1 MKIALASLDQI
12 WGDKEGNFQAC
23 MEIAG
28 QAKNLGAELL
38 VFPEMTLTGFYLDA
52 ALLGE
57 SKTNSETLR
66 KFGELSRSHK
76 LTVIFGACLFDG
88 ADGLA
93 RNYLCVAGPNGTSDA
108 VYAKIHTFSHAGEDQ
123 VIAHGLKTSS
133 FDVAGV
139 QFGASVCYDVRFS
152 ALYTSLSEWCSVG
165 VVIANWPDSRR
176 EHWFTLL
183 KARAIENQMFMIGV
197 NRVGTDGNG
206 IYYSSMSCIINPYG
220 ELESP
225 IFNDGALDIFEVDTK
240 IADQYRKSFP
250 TLKDRRQF
258 SANHAKALWQL

>member
-38 VFPEMTLTGFYLDA
+38 VFPEMTLTGFYLDP

-139 QFGASVCYDVRFS
+139 KFGASVCYDLRFS

-240 IADQYRKSFP
+240 IVDQYRKSFP
-250 TLKDRRQF
+250 TLKDRKNFNAIQ
-258 SANHAKALWQL
+258 

>member
-23 MEIAG
+23 IEIAG
-28 QAKNLGAELL
+28 QAKNQGADLL
-38 VFPEMTLTGFYLDA
+38 IFPEMTLTGFYLDP

-57 SKTNSETLR
+57 SETNSETLR
-66 KFGELSRSHK
+66 KFAELSGSLR

-93 RNYLCVAGPNGTSDA
+93 RNYLCVAKPNGTSDA
-108 VYAKIHTFSHAGEDQ
+108 IYAKIHTFSHAGEDQ

-139 QFGASVCYDVRFS
+139 KFGASVCYDLRFS
-152 ALYTSLSEWCSVG
+152 ALYTSLSEWCSVS

-183 KARAIENQMFMIGV
+183 MARAIENQMFMIGV
-197 NRVGTDGNG
+197 NRIGIDGNG
-206 IYYSSMSCIINPYG
+206 IVYSKMSCIVNPYG
-220 ELESP
+220 EIETP
-225 IFNDGALDIFEVDTK
+225 IFNDGVLDVFEIDAKIVDL
-240 IADQYRKSFP
+240 YRRSFP
-250 TLKDRRQF
+250 TLKDRQTL
-258 SANHAKALWQL
+258 NTVHKLH

>member
-38 VFPEMTLTGFYLDA
+38 VFQEMTLTGFYLDP

-139 QFGASVCYDVRFS
+139 KFGASVCYDLRFS